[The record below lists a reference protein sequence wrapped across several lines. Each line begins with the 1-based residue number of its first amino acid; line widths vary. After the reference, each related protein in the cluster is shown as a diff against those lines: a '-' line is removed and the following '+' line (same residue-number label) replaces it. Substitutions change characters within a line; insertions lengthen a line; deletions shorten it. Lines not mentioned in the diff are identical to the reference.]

1 MATWGHGAAKNWNH
15 LRGLITT
22 TGVFTSIYRPGAAG
36 EKVDILAPDGKHYP
50 VGTPSLADWFLA
62 SEDKTVTVYY
72 SRIVG
77 DGHDLVRVPTG
88 IACGEA
94 TGGMVTGGVGPVGP
108 QGPAGPKGDQGNTG
122 HQGPP
127 GPPGATTG
135 GEQVDEATI
144 QRIAALTAEQVL
156 LGPPAADHYGLPE
169 YAQSGTRLQDSITV
183 LLSNQAVWQLFIEAI
198 DEAALNKIQ
207 SGYQPKVGG

>member
-62 SEDKTVTVYY
+62 SEDKTVTIYY

-122 HQGPP
+122 VQGPP

-156 LGPPAADHYGLPE
+156 LGPPAADHYGLVE
-169 YAQSGTRLQDSITV
+169 NAQFGTRHQENIAVMFT
-183 LLSNQAVWQLFIEAI
+183 NQAFWQEVIKAI
-198 DEAALNKIQ
+198 DTAAAGLVAG
-207 SGYQPKVGG
+207 GYQPKSG